1 MYLKLAN
8 VVSSIFW
15 FWHNS
20 IDLYNSLSL
29 NISNGI
35 QDTKELFIYLERA
48 DQREFSLFVCEDI
61 MKLGLEET
69 DSDSKVRKL
78 TH

>member
-1 MYLKLAN
+1 
-8 VVSSIFW
+8 
-15 FWHNS
+15 
-20 IDLYNSLSL
+20 LSL

>member
-69 DSDSKVRKL
+69 DSDSKVGKL